1 MTGKERR
8 GNARAPRDAASPAAW
23 LNRPLCRRYESAIFD
38 IATVRLRTAD
48 GLVRRRVRWAFG
60 WLADGE
66 CEALGG
72 WMDPA
77 DGVPDPRRLLAG
89 LQARGL
95 ERVRYLAGPGTGQAP
110 DPMPEPPKL
119 QAARV
124 RVRMAGAIR
133 RHGSF
138 ESEATVLDFVSDAL
152 QRAERRLDR
161 ERLIAKGRARLDSG
175 LQMAPRAS

>member
-1 MTGKERR
+1 MTKVDVC
-8 GNARAPRDAASPAAW
+8 APRGGALRPDW
-23 LNRPLCRRYESAIFD
+23 LDRPLCRRYESAIFD
-38 IATVRLRTAD
+38 VATVRLCVAG
-48 GLVRRRVRWAFG
+48 GLARRRVRWAFG

-77 DGVPDPRRLLAG
+77 DGAPDPRQLLAG

-95 ERVRYLAGPGTGQAP
+95 ERIRCLAGPGTGSAP
-110 DPMPEPPKL
+110 DPMPQPARLE
-119 QAARV
+119 AARV
-124 RVRMAGAIR
+124 RAGLARAIR

-138 ESEATVLDFVSDAL
+138 ETEAAVLDFVSDAL

-175 LQMAPRAS
+175 AQMAPLAS

>member
-1 MTGKERR
+1 MMMVEACVPR
-8 GNARAPRDAASPAAW
+8 GGRLLSGW
-23 LNRPLCRRYESAIFD
+23 LDRPLCRRYESAVFD
-38 IATVRLRTAD
+38 VATVRLRDAG
-48 GLVRRRVRWAFG
+48 GLARRRVRWAFG

-77 DGVPDPRRLLAG
+77 GGAPDPRRLLAG

-95 ERVRYLAGPGTGQAP
+95 ERVRYLAGPGTGQVP
-110 DPMPEPPKL
+110 DPMPQPPKL

-124 RVRMAGAIR
+124 RVRLVRAIR

-138 ESEATVLDFVSDAL
+138 ETEAAVLDFVSDAL

-175 LQMAPRAS
+175 VQMAPLAS